1 MAGTERAGN
10 GKRFLAVAFVVV
22 GVGAMLVGILG
33 TVNDWGATE
42 TAKTVAAAE
51 VPTTIELAP
60 PQTTSASEPTTAPT
74 AAATTT
80 TGAPAETPQQFL
92 TLLGDAIAVGGGP
105 FLMERL
111 HPAVIERYGADQCA
125 TSVASTPD
133 PAVKFEVVSFGQPE
147 TYAWTTDD
155 LTTDIPDTLTVAV
168 TRTSSAGSGPAVVHI
183 TLVDGTYRWFT
194 DCGDPQPTG

>member
-42 TAKTVAAAE
+42 TTKTVAAAE

-60 PQTTSASEPTTAPT
+60 PQTTSASEPTTAP
-74 AAATTT
+74 
-80 TGAPAETPQQFL
+80 
-92 TLLGDAIAVGGGP
+92 IAVGGGP

-111 HPAVIERYGADQCA
+111 HSAVIERYGADQCA

-183 TLVDGTYRWFT
+183 TPVDGTYRWFT
-194 DCGDPQPTG
+194 DCGDPQPAG